1 MKRRDIESQAG
12 PGIKAQVRRR
22 PSRSEVFVSIGR
34 ANNHLPE
41 WEGRLAALD
50 RFQAKV
56 RLEAKK
62 AGPAEGS
69 NIWLQFGPGERES
82 ATVLGGIVMGA
93 EPSGLITILLSQ
105 TTREFQSLKNLLSAL
120 SGGET
125 TPTPPLRMPSKPSRE
140 PQVEAP
146 VTLAPSRPRAEAPRP
161 EPQVEAPVTPAP
173 LPATASAPSEEP
185 QLEVPVT
192 PAPPRP
198 EPAEVSLAQQAEA
211 LAARGEYV
219 EAWRLYF
226 QALQA
231 TPGDVALW
239 YGLGITLS
247 HLDQRK
253 ETAEAFR
260 YVMRHGRPDSEEV
273 RLARQWLLDAGAL
286 AESPALPRVVEPAR
300 DVREGRAAG
309 KGKATASTSEPA
321 RAPVRPP
328 RSRPPEPRPEPQAEA
343 RVAPVEPRP
352 QPSTVS
358 LAQQAE
364 ALAARGDYEGAWR
377 LLSQAVQSA
386 PDDIRLGYALR
397 TAASD
402 LYQRKEKETK
412 KTDEAFPRVARPTA
426 SAPSREP
433 QVEAP
438 VAPASPRPAQPDSK
452 EAKFGRR
459 ALLSAATLAELG
471 VLTGV
476 AAPVDD
482 VREDRAAAKERAT
495 APAPEPARAPVEPPR
510 SKPPEPSPAQ
520 RAEARATRRDSERPS
535 ARSAPR
541 QRGDVERSEARTLDR
556 SMTKDER
563 ERALLALIEEGYK
576 MVPSRPVLLAK
587 VIEMRNKGDKEQS
600 KASKK
605 TRR

>member
-1 MKRRDIESQAG
+1 M
-12 PGIKAQVRRR
+12 
-22 PSRSEVFVSIGR
+22 
-34 ANNHLPE
+34 
-41 WEGRLAALD
+41 
-50 RFQAKV
+50 
-56 RLEAKK
+56 
-62 AGPAEGS
+62 
-69 NIWLQFGPGERES
+69 
-82 ATVLGGIVMGA
+82 
-93 EPSGLITILLSQ
+93 
-105 TTREFQSLKNLLSAL
+105 
-120 SGGET
+120 
-125 TPTPPLRMPSKPSRE
+125 
-140 PQVEAP
+140 EAP
-146 VTLAPSRPRAEAPRP
+146 VP
-161 EPQVEAPVTPAP
+161 PAP
-173 LPATASAPSEEP
+173 LP
-185 QLEVPVT
+185 
-192 PAPPRP
+192 P
-198 EPAEVSLAQQAEA
+198 EPAEASLAQQAEA

-286 AESPALPRVVEPAR
+286 AESPAPPRVVEPAR

-309 KGKATASTSEPA
+309 KGKATAPAPEPA

-328 RSRPPEPRPEPQAEA
+328 RSRPPEPRPELQAEA
-343 RVAPVEPRP
+343 QVTPVAPRP
-352 QPSTVS
+352 QPSTVN

-386 PDDIRLGYALR
+386 PDDLRLWSALR

-412 KTDEAFPRVARPTA
+412 ETEEAFPRAARPTV

-438 VAPASPRPAQPDSK
+438 VAPAPPRPAQPDSK
-452 EAKFGRR
+452 EAKLGRR

-471 VLTGV
+471 ALTGV

-482 VREDRAAAKERAT
+482 IREDRAAAKEKAT
-495 APAPEPARAPVEPPR
+495 PPAPEPARAPVEPPPSR
-510 SKPPEPSPAQ
+510 PPEPSPAQ

-541 QRGDVERSEARTLDR
+541 QRVDAEGL
-556 SMTKDER
+556 MTKEER
-563 ERALLALIEEGYK
+563 ERALFALIEEGYK
-576 MVPSRPVLLAK
+576 MVPSRSVLLAK
-587 VIEMRNKGDKEQS
+587 VTEMRNKGDKEPG